1 MRGFILGLGAAVCL
15 SEVDGF
21 APSFSGS
28 HKFHAATQLH
38 QGVGEAEAAL
48 AIPSNSTDGQ
58 FSTGYDG
65 AVSLPTAQLQNKN
78 TLATWQR
85 RLITREDPFS
95 LHKLASIGYTVTSAA
110 LLGTAAVQAVKGDFA
125 TRFS

>member
-15 SEVDGF
+15 SGVDGF
-21 APSFSGS
+21 APSYSGGRNI
-28 HKFHAATQLH
+28 HATTQL
-38 QGVGEAEAAL
+38 GDVESTL
-48 AIPSNSTDGQ
+48 VIPSNSTDGQ

-65 AVSLPTAQLQNKN
+65 AVSLPPPATELQTRT

-110 LLGTAAVQAVKGDFA
+110 LLGTAAEKL
-125 TRFS
+125 